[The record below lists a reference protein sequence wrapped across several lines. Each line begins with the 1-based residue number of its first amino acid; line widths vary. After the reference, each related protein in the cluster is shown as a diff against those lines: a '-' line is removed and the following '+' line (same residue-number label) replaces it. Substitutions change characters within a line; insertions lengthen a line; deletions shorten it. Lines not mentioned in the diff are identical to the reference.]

1 MLLTVTQIAQRLAK
15 PEQQAALRERI
26 RHWTR
31 EGLIKPIGEKNP
43 GTGHHRQYDE
53 GVLADVA
60 ILDALAG
67 LGAQV
72 RDQHAVLL
80 RARELIEE
88 QGTEEISAFTK
99 AGSIFYLSITNVG
112 RGQPVVM
119 VSRADPIKAWKNLKY
134 SMDISPTTI
143 YFRTSRSFRSDR
155 WSKPR
160 LFIPP
165 L

>member
-1 MLLTVTQIAQRLAK
+1 
-15 PEQQAALRERI
+15 
-26 RHWTR
+26 
-31 EGLIKPIGEKNP
+31 
-43 GTGHHRQYDE
+43 
-53 GVLADVA
+53 VLADVA

-119 VSRADPIKAWKNLKY
+119 MSRADPIKAWKNLKY
-134 SMDISPTTI
+134 SMDISPNDVAFIHINISQIYQTI
-143 YFRTSRSFRSDR
+143 KTVKR
-155 WSKPR
+155 
-160 LFIPP
+160 
-165 L
+165 